1 MVNQITKMRLPD
13 GTEVAFVD
21 WEDQSIYSSAYA
33 QTGFTDSQ
41 ILLFTYAAGETVSVS
56 QNITTSFTATERET
70 NVATAGQLNQTEE
83 MLVYAIKPEISIYGE
98 DVLGAIDALNV
109 TAQPGLPLPSMP
121 QLRILDDSLVLRLW
135 VSQKVMNEEK
145 LGYYNTGFGAM
156 GMGAMFPAATGVQR
170 TYGSRGLPSQD
181 AVRSLAMPVYIGG
194 GETYYVSLDNF
205 AGAAVDFG
213 VLEGDVPTFFDR
225 LVAKIAIHL
234 DGLHKRPVS

>member
-41 ILLFTYAAGETVSVS
+41 ILLFTYAAGEAVTVS
-56 QNITTSFTATERET
+56 QNITTGFTATERET

-83 MLVYAIKPEISIYGE
+83 MLVYSIKPEVSIYCE
-98 DVLGAIDALNV
+98 DTLADISALNV
-109 TAQPGLPLPSMP
+109 TAQPGLPVPSMP
-121 QLRILDDSLVLRLW
+121 QLQILNDSLVLRLW
-135 VSQKVMNEEK
+135 VSQKVMHEEK
-145 LGYYNTGFGAM
+145 FGYYNTGFGAM

-170 TYGSRGLPSQD
+170 TYGARGLPSQD

-205 AGAAVDFG
+205 AGGPVDFG
-213 VLEGDVPTFFDR
+213 ILEGDTPTLFTR
-225 LVAKIAIHL
+225 LVAKFAIHL